1 MRYTLRAVLA
11 VAMLLGVYAL
21 ALGVVGGLLYAVYQ
35 VVVHGFTGIALVK
48 LVLLAGVVSVAVGRG
63 LWAGLRRH
71 GDDDEPG
78 VVLTEL
84 DQPRLW
90 TEVCYLAEQVD
101 TRPPDEIRLVPDVN
115 AAVSETSRWLGLVP
129 GVRRMYIGVP
139 LLVGLTSLQMR
150 SVLAHELGHYSGRH
164 TSLAGVTYRGQESLR
179 RIILHLGPGSWL
191 GRLFGWYARG
201 YVAVA
206 SSVNRRQELEADA
219 HGARLAGKGVA
230 ISALNELPAI
240 AAGWSFFVQNY
251 ASHGSEQ
258 GRRPREL
265 FEGFQQLWATPER
278 QLQLDEVRA
287 EPAPV
292 ERSVYDT
299 HPTTPERVDFLSR
312 LDAPDEADESGPAI
326 ELLHH
331 APATLRRLEEWMYA
345 GTPVVAAQWEEL
357 VTAGL
362 ASQTRSNAAAL
373 IESMEQGGDSK
384 GDLGKVMEALRLGWA
399 ADLAAPLMP
408 EGASDDE
415 RRLVAGRLVGDLM
428 ADALIQS
435 GRASYRFSW
444 ADVRPLVDREG
455 APLDPWGPA
464 HEAAQSPEAVRALF
478 EWCRKHQVPTDY
490 RPAPAPEDTP
500 PRPESTS
507 KSRTP
512 VRT

>member
-21 ALGVVGGLLYAVYQ
+21 ALGVIGGLLYAVYQ
-35 VVVHGFTGIALVK
+35 VVVHGFTGMALVK

-129 GVRRMYIGVP
+129 GVRRMYVGVP

-164 TSLAGVTYRGQESLR
+164 TSLSGVTYRGQESLR

-191 GRLFGWYARG
+191 GRPFGWYARL

-219 HGARLAGKGVA
+219 YSARLAGKGVA
-230 ISALNELPAI
+230 ISALKELPAI
-240 AAGWSFFVQNY
+240 AAAWSFFVENY
-251 ASHGSEQ
+251 ASSGSELR
-258 GRRPREL
+258 RRPREL
-265 FEGFQQLWATPER
+265 FAGFQQLWTTPER
-278 QLQLDEVRA
+278 QQQLDEFRA
-287 EPAPV
+287 DPAPE

-299 HPTTPERVDFLSR
+299 HPTTPERVDLLSR
-312 LDAPDEADESGPAI
+312 LDAPDEADDSGPAM

-345 GTPVVAAQWEEL
+345 GTPATAAPWEEL
-357 VTAGL
+357 FTEGLTAR
-362 ASQTRSNAAAL
+362 TRSNAAAL
-373 IESMEQGGDSK
+373 IEAMEDGGDTQ
-384 GDLGKVMEALRLGWA
+384 GDLGQALEALRLGWA
-399 ADLAAPLMP
+399 ADLVAPLMP
-408 EGASDDE
+408 EEAADEE
-415 RRLVAGRLVGDLM
+415 RRLVAGRLVGELV
-428 ADALIQS
+428 ADALVHS

-444 ADVRPLVDREG
+444 AEARPLVDGEG
-455 APLDPWGPA
+455 KQLDPWSPA
-464 HEAAQSPEAVRALF
+464 HDAAMSEDAVPALM
-478 EWCRKHQVPTDY
+478 EWCERHEVPLDH
-490 RPAPAPEDTP
+490 RPAPPTAPAGAA
-500 PRPESTS
+500 SS
-507 KSRTP
+507 KNGRTP
-512 VRT
+512 VRA